1 MKDTNNPFI
10 THDSCQP
17 DFFHKEP
24 KKDDDNK

>member
-1 MKDTNNPFI
+1 MKDNNPFV

-24 KKDDDNK
+24 KKDNDKD

>member
-24 KKDDDNK
+24 KKDDDKD

>member
-1 MKDTNNPFI
+1 MKDNNPFA

-24 KKDDDNK
+24 KKDNDKD

>member
-1 MKDTNNPFI
+1 MKDNNNPFI

-24 KKDDDNK
+24 KKDNDKD

>member
-24 KKDDDNK
+24 KNDSDNK

>member
-1 MKDTNNPFI
+1 MKNTNNPFI

-24 KKDDDNK
+24 KKDNDKN

>member
-1 MKDTNNPFI
+1 MKDNNPFI

-24 KKDDDNK
+24 KKDNDKD